1 MNLPNQLTLLRIIL
15 TPIFL
20 LILLLQFPFH
30 YLAAAAV
37 FGLAGL
43 SDFLDGHLARKNK
56 QVTTF
61 GKLIDPVA
69 DKLLTTAAL
78 LAFLHFGW
86 CDVGLVLLVLAR
98 EFLVTSVRMVASAQG
113 VVIAANVWGKVKTV
127 AQIVVILLILVT
139 AQAVESFSFLSFM
152 RGAPFV
158 WFSEILLW
166 ITCAFALFS
175 GLGYVSKASKVIDF
189 NMK

>member
-43 SDFLDGHLARKNK
+43 SDFLDGHIARKNK

-86 CDVGLVLLVLAR
+86 CDVGLVLVVLAR

-113 VVIAANVWGKVKTV
+113 VVISANVWGKVKTV
-127 AQIVVILLILVT
+127 AQIVVILLILVA
-139 AQAVESFSFLSFM
+139 AQAVESFGFLSFM
-152 RGAPFV
+152 QGTPFV
-158 WFSEILLW
+158 WFSEVLLW
-166 ITCAFALFS
+166 STGILALVS
-175 GLGYVSKASKVIDF
+175 GIGYVSKASKFIDF